1 MDRDPRPDLPYGP
14 ADVAEATARLQAIAA
29 SLPEVSERLSHGAV
43 TFFVRSKR
51 TVCYLTDD
59 HHGDGRLALVYPA
72 PPGAQEE
79 LVRSEPD
86 RFFRPP
92 YVGHR
97 GWVGLRLDVE
107 PDWDEVAGIVVAAY
121 RQVAPTTL
129 VRQLEGD

>member
-72 PPGAQEE
+72 PPGAQ
-79 LVRSEPD
+79 
-86 RFFRPP
+86 
-92 YVGHR
+92 
-97 GWVGLRLDVE
+97 GLRTN
-107 PDWDEVAGIVVAAY
+107 WA
-121 RQVAPTTL
+121 APTGWAAALAGSATGWGCWARATPASDSAPIQRA
-129 VRQLEGD
+129 VREETRAAMSTALS